1 MRQTRLSDL
10 EIFRQS
16 DHGLA
21 GIPFGKSR
29 EEVRISDTEM
39 AFNPIIRPGQ
49 AENLNR
55 PRAGGGIG
63 VAVKPPMENHI
74 SRLDPQASPKAGFYK
89 GAGQDNTRI
98 TLPMTVAGWRG
109 ASRKYLDPSMLHHR
123 RYTTVGWSLPRD
135 HRVYWLKSGQQN
147 PHQKMPARE

>member
-10 EIFRQS
+10 EIFRES

-29 EEVRISDTEM
+29 EEVRVSDTEM

-49 AENLNR
+49 AQNLNR
-55 PRAGGGIG
+55 PRAVGGIS
-63 VAVKPPMENHI
+63 VAVKPPVENHI
-74 SRLDPQASPKAGFYK
+74 SRLDPHASPKAGFYK

-98 TLPMTVAGWRG
+98 TLQMTVAGRRS
-109 ASRKYLDPSMLHHR
+109 ASRKYLDTSE
-123 RYTTVGWSLPRD
+123 T
-135 HRVYWLKSGQQN
+135 
-147 PHQKMPARE
+147 